1 MIHFSSL
8 IRGSRPWVDT
18 MVLIC
23 AGWLLCGGQGPL
35 ATAAPPACK
44 PEGGSNSASY
54 LIPPKLENLGRDYKV
69 RLIYFV
75 PKDKEVKKNYREK
88 LEVLMRVVA
97 DIYRRDLQS
106 KGYQTRGLDFEF
118 EEDGRL
124 KVHLLQGRQPAV
136 FYSGKPASV
145 DRLFRTQHTEIS
157 EALGDLKNRACL
169 VFSEA
174 GGIAEAMP
182 IPHLYSGF
190 AVVSG
195 DVFRDEVT
203 ASTVE
208 EQIRSFFAVAPVR
221 KVDGTETEPRS
232 RVAQISNGVLIH
244 ELGHIFGMLH
254 DTAEQNR
261 DIMASGYH
269 NLGKMFDPQTA
280 KEYPVRFSPAHARV
294 ASASRFLSESFDASD
309 LEPPTIEFK
318 LARQPKVGDTQLDFA
333 IKATDHQGLK
343 ALVCMQ
349 RGGEWID
356 ALVGDIDLKG
366 KKSFEETV
374 HFSCPRPLGPSQPV
388 YYWINVVDVNG
399 NLSQAIQTS
408 KVAPK

>member
-1 MIHFSSL
+1 MIHISTL
-8 IRGSRPWVDT
+8 IRGSHPLVDT
-18 MVLIC
+18 MALIC
-23 AGWLLCGGQGPL
+23 AGWLLCGGPRPL
-35 ATAAPPACK
+35 ATAASPACK
-44 PEGGSNSASY
+44 PEGESDSPSY

-75 PKDKEVKKNYREK
+75 PNDREVKKNYREK

-106 KGYQTRGLDFEF
+106 KGYQSRGLDFEF

-124 KVHLLQGRQPAV
+124 KVYLIQGRQPAV

-145 DRLFRTQHTEIS
+145 DRLFRTQHAEIS
-157 EALGDLKNRACL
+157 EALGDMKNRACL

-208 EQIRSFFAVAPVR
+208 EQVRSFFAVAPVR
-221 KVDGTETEPRS
+221 KVDGTEAEPRS
-232 RVAQISNGVLIH
+232 RAAQISNGVLIH

-254 DTAEQNR
+254 DTSEPNR

-280 KEYPVRFSPAHARV
+280 GQFPVRFSPAHARM

-309 LEPPTIEFK
+309 HEPPTIEFK
-318 LARQPKVGDTQLDFA
+318 LVRQPKVGDTQVEFA
-333 IKATDHQGLK
+333 IKATDNQGLK

-356 ALVGDIDLKG
+356 ALIGGMDLDGD
-366 KKSFEETV
+366 KSFDKTV
-374 HFSCPRPLGPSQPV
+374 RFSCPRPIGASQPV
-388 YYWINVVDVNG
+388 HYWINVVDVNG
-399 NLSQAIQTS
+399 NLSQAIQKS
-408 KVAPK
+408 DVAPK